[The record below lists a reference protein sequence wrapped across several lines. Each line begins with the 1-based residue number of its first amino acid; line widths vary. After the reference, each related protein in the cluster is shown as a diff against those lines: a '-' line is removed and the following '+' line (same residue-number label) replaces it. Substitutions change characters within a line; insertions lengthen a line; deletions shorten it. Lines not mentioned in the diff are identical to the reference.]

1 MRWSGCLTS
10 GIPFINFHKLWCD
23 DEKLFADVCIMFYD
37 NITLNKSIPDSRS
50 FPLTSI
56 VRHVF
61 PRHFLPDHVESQ
73 QNFRSLHVK
82 WGKFNTWTSI
92 PSYLFIFSFILWFSW
107 FRNVFSTL
115 FMAAL
120 HLNLVP
126 IWNKLKIPWNKTLN
140 RIFCLFT
147 SICCSRHSIKIS
159 CQNSFLPAENG
170 FSMLFI

>member
-1 MRWSGCLTS
+1 MRWSGCLTL

-56 VRHVF
+56 VCHVF

-82 WGKFNTWTSI
+82 MGEIQHMDIDS
-92 PSYLFIFSFILWFSW
+92 
-107 FRNVFSTL
+107 
-115 FMAAL
+115 
-120 HLNLVP
+120 
-126 IWNKLKIPWNKTLN
+126 
-140 RIFCLFT
+140 
-147 SICCSRHSIKIS
+147 
-159 CQNSFLPAENG
+159 
-170 FSMLFI
+170 